1 MDCPVCKVELVN
13 VSVGKVLIDACLNGC
28 GGLWFDQMELRKF
41 DEPHEAF
48 DEKLLKLENTRPQ
61 SIRPKKLRC
70 PRCETIVMMR
80 HFFSIKRNVEVDEC
94 AQCGGVWLD
103 AGELDAIRSEFT
115 SESAKLAAA
124 ENYFAARFDE
134 DLKAA
139 RKESEASYEWT
150 RQIAHLLRFI
160 SPSYYLPAKSKNS
173 HT

>member
-1 MDCPVCKVELVN
+1 
-13 VSVGKVLIDACLNGC
+13 
-28 GGLWFDQMELRKF
+28 
-41 DEPHEAF
+41 
-48 DEKLLKLENTRPQ
+48 
-61 SIRPKKLRC
+61 
-70 PRCETIVMMR
+70 MMR